1 MGRLVTAGVC
11 VRVSE
16 IVLGRHVVRKAAVDR
31 TPGPQ
36 EEPED
41 RQRKRGSG

>member
-1 MGRLVTAGVC
+1 MGRLVTAGVR

-16 IVLGRHVVRKAAVDR
+16 IVPGRHVVRKAAVDR
-31 TPGPQ
+31 TPGQQ

-41 RQRKRGSG
+41 GQRKWGSG